1 MINCILDQIRKTTNP
16 HALISAFRWPQHL
29 LRTAQHLRPH
39 RDVHVLPVLS
49 PRTPVPEVPL
59 VEEVSHLPADG
70 KTTSSTPA
78 EECFLIEDCSNLSG
92 PVCGHHGARVPA
104 ALHRLQLPEGVRLV
118 DRNARR
124 HVLLPVQRVLPEHVQ
139 SEQGE

>member
-1 MINCILDQIRKTTNP
+1 M
-16 HALISAFRWPQHL
+16 HAHVRVVRRQVHSRWPQHL

-39 RDVHVLPVLS
+39 RDVHVLPVLR

-59 VEEVSHLPADG
+59 VEEVPHLPADG
-70 KTTSSTPA
+70 
-78 EECFLIEDCSNLSG
+78 
-92 PVCGHHGARVPA
+92 PVCGNHGARVPA

-139 SEQGE
+139 SEQGPRPGGP